1 MANVLPA
8 GILERKKVGFQV
20 PFGNWIRGA
29 HSDRILDLLTGPG
42 STVARLCKAAT
53 LHRVISEHMNHRQN
67 HQSLLWSF
75 ANLEMFIRA
84 FRPTGI

>member
-1 MANVLPA
+1 
-8 GILERKKVGFQV
+8 
-20 PFGNWIRGA
+20 
-29 HSDRILDLLTGPG
+29 
-42 STVARLCKAAT
+42 
-53 LHRVISEHMNHRQN
+53 MNHRQN